1 MKSPGEV
8 SGEGSWEEFFSFLP
22 LKNSI
27 ERDLKKS
34 EERNLAK
41 FSWKF
46 SVIFWLSWALNCH
59 ASTRIVS
66 IRARLLLKMSKSKR
80 TRKHT
85 LGRFSLSLSHP
96 IVVTILREN
105 FAISKAKDF
114 LNLVNYLKINFI
126 MQNLSLMFH
135 ARMIHGS
142 IHISSNILQF
152 SNSFSGESFYN
163 FIHSNTNSFVAC
175 YVIYKCSPLRT
186 SWKEFKLTRVGRK
199 NDVKTVEDF
208 KGFRL
213 KQSSSKRVYWRL
225 WGAFEFSKKLM
236 IQRFFFYFLKPL
248 YSLIQ

>member
-1 MKSPGEV
+1 VSLTFIYKNNLPFKNFCFITEWEM
-8 SGEGSWEEFFSFLP
+8 SGEGENWKVPGKWVEKAVEKNFFCFLP

-59 ASTRIVS
+59 ASIRMVS

-85 LGRFSLSLSHP
+85 LVRFSLSLSHP

-142 IHISSNILQF
+142 IHISSNIFQF
-152 SNSFSGESFYN
+152 Q
-163 FIHSNTNSFVAC
+163 IHSQEDLFTILYIRIPTPKLHVTKHTNV
-175 YVIYKCSPLRT
+175 PL
-186 SWKEFKLTRVGRK
+186 
-199 NDVKTVEDF
+199 
-208 KGFRL
+208 
-213 KQSSSKRVYWRL
+213 
-225 WGAFEFSKKLM
+225 
-236 IQRFFFYFLKPL
+236 
-248 YSLIQ
+248 